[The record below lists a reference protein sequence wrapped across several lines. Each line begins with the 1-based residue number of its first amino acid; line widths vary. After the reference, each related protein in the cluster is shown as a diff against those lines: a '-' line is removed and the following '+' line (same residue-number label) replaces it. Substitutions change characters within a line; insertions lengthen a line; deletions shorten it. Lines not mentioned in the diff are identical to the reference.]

1 MTTEASPLR
10 IVRRSA
16 PHVLLVVAALLVAT
30 PLLWALKS
38 SFTPTGEVMSTGL
51 FQLPSR
57 FTLDNYLLGWQ
68 SSPFATYFVNSFVV
82 AIAVTALTLIGSV
95 TAGYGFARFVFPG
108 RRALFVLTLAAM
120 MMPFQAIMIPL
131 FVQVRS
137 LGWLDSYAGLIIP
150 GAVSAFGVFLM
161 RQFLAG
167 LPQALFEAARI
178 DGAGELRIFLTIVV
192 PLARGPLAALGAL
205 TFLASW
211 NNFLWPLIVVGSTGM
226 TTVPLGL
233 SQFRGSN
240 ATDYGQV
247 LAVSMLAAIPVV
259 LVFLALRRHIVASFA
274 SSGLK

>member
-1 MTTEASPLR
+1 MTTDPRTLR
-10 IVRRSA
+10 ILRRSG
-16 PHVLLVVAALLVAT
+16 PHVLLVGAALLVAA
-30 PLLWALKS
+30 PLIWAVKS

-51 FQLPSR
+51 FQMPTR
-57 FTLDNYLLGWQ
+57 FTVDNYVLGWQ
-68 SSPFATYFVNSFVV
+68 SSPFVTYFANSFLV
-82 AIAVTALTLIGSV
+82 AIAVTALTLVGSV
-95 TAGYGFARFVFPG
+95 TAGYGFARFSFPG
-108 RRALFVLTLAAM
+108 RRVLFVLTLAAM

-131 FVQVRS
+131 FVQVRT
-137 LGWLDSYAGLIIP
+137 LGWLDSFAGLIIP

-178 DGAGELRIFLTIVV
+178 DGAGELRIFLRIVM

-211 NNFLWPLIVVGSTGM
+211 NNFLWPLIVVGSTRM

-247 LAVSMLAAIPVV
+247 LAVSMLAAIPVI
-259 LVFLALRRHIVASFA
+259 LVFLVLRRHIVASFA

>member
-57 FTLDNYLLGWQ
+57 FTLDNYRLGWQ

>member
-1 MTTEASPLR
+1 MTTEAPSIR
-10 IVRRSA
+10 SVRRIG
-16 PHVLLVVAALLVAT
+16 PHLLLVVAALLVAT

-51 FQLPSR
+51 FELPSR
-57 FTLDNYLLGWQ
+57 FTLDNYVLGWQ
-68 SSPFATYFVNSFVV
+68 SSPFVTYFANSFVV

-108 RRALFVLTLAAM
+108 RRMLFVLTLAAM

-137 LGWLDSYAGLIIP
+137 FGWLDSFAGLIIP

-167 LPQALFEAARI
+167 LPHALFEAARI

>member
-1 MTTEASPLR
+1 MTTDAAPFRVL
-10 IVRRSA
+10 RRSA
-16 PHVLLVVAALLVAT
+16 TQLSLVVAALLVAA

-57 FTLDNYLLGWQ
+57 FTLDNYVLGWQ
-68 SSPFATYFVNSFVV
+68 SAPFVTYFANSFIV
-82 AIAVTALTLIGSV
+82 AIAVTTLTLLASV
-95 TAGYGFARFVFPG
+95 TAGYGFARFTFPG
-108 RRALFVLTLAAM
+108 KRALFILTLAAM

-131 FVQVRS
+131 FIQVRS
-137 LGWLDSYAGLIIP
+137 FGWLDSFAGLIIP

-167 LPQALFEAARI
+167 LPHALFEAARI
-178 DGAGELRIFLTIVV
+178 DGASELRVFLSVVV
-192 PLARGPLAALGAL
+192 PLARGPMAALGAL

-247 LAVSMLAAIPVV
+247 LAVSMLAAIPVIV
-259 LVFLALRRHIVASFA
+259 VFLVLRRHIVASFA

>member
-1 MTTEASPLR
+1 MTTDTRSLR
-10 IVRRSA
+10 ILRRSG
-16 PHVLLVVAALLVAT
+16 PHVLLIVAALLVAT
-30 PLLWALKS
+30 PLIWAVKS

-51 FQLPSR
+51 FQMPTR
-57 FTLDNYLLGWQ
+57 FTVDNYVQGWQ
-68 SSPFATYFVNSFVV
+68 SSPFVTYFANSFLV
-82 AIAVTALTLIGSV
+82 AIAVTTLTLVGSV
-95 TAGYGFARFVFPG
+95 TAGYGFARFSFPG
-108 RRALFVLTLAAM
+108 RRVLFVLTLAAM

-131 FVQVRS
+131 FIQVRT
-137 LGWLDSYAGLIIP
+137 LGWLDSFAGLIIP

-161 RQFLAG
+161 RQFLSG

-178 DGAGELRIFLTIVV
+178 DGAGELRIFLRIVM

-247 LAVSMLAAIPVV
+247 LAVSMLAAIPVI

>member
-1 MTTEASPLR
+1 MTTDPRSLR
-10 IVRRSA
+10 ILRRSG
-16 PHVLLVVAALLVAT
+16 PHVLLVGAALLVAT
-30 PLLWALKS
+30 PLIWAVKS

-51 FQLPSR
+51 FQMPTR
-57 FTLDNYLLGWQ
+57 FTVDNYVLGWQ
-68 SSPFATYFVNSFVV
+68 SSPFVTYFANSFLV
-82 AIAVTALTLIGSV
+82 AIAVTALTLVGSV
-95 TAGYGFARFVFPG
+95 TAGYGFARFSFPG
-108 RRALFVLTLAAM
+108 RRVLFVLTLAAM

-131 FVQVRS
+131 FVQVRT
-137 LGWLDSYAGLIIP
+137 LGWLDSFAGLIIP

-178 DGAGELRIFLTIVV
+178 DGAGELRIFLRIVM

-211 NNFLWPLIVVGSTGM
+211 NNFLWPLIVVGSTRM

-247 LAVSMLAAIPVV
+247 LAVSMLAAIPVI
-259 LVFLALRRHIVASFA
+259 LVFLVLRRHIVASFA

>member
-137 LGWLDSYAGLIIP
+137 LGRLDSYAGLIIP

-192 PLARGPLAALGAL
+192 PLARGPLAALGAHTL
-205 TFLASW
+205 LAPHLP
-211 NNFLWPLIVVGSTGM
+211 NCHLRQYMPTG
-226 TTVPLGL
+226 
-233 SQFRGSN
+233 
-240 ATDYGQV
+240 Y
-247 LAVSMLAAIPVV
+247 
-259 LVFLALRRHIVASFA
+259 
-274 SSGLK
+274 

>member
-1 MTTEASPLR
+1 MTTDPRTLR
-10 IVRRSA
+10 VLRRSV
-16 PHVLLVVAALLVAT
+16 PHVLLVGAALLVAT
-30 PLLWALKS
+30 PLIWAVKS

-51 FQLPSR
+51 FQMPTR
-57 FTLDNYLLGWQ
+57 FTVDNYVLGWQ
-68 SSPFATYFVNSFVV
+68 SSPFVTYFANSFLV
-82 AIAVTALTLIGSV
+82 AIAVTALTLVGSV
-95 TAGYGFARFVFPG
+95 TAGYGFARFSFPG
-108 RRALFVLTLAAM
+108 RRVLFVLTLAAM

-131 FVQVRS
+131 FVQVRT
-137 LGWLDSYAGLIIP
+137 LGWLDSFAGLIIP

-178 DGAGELRIFLTIVV
+178 DGAGELRIFLRIVM

-211 NNFLWPLIVVGSTGM
+211 NNFLWPLIVVGSTRM

-247 LAVSMLAAIPVV
+247 LAVSMLAAIPVI
-259 LVFLALRRHIVASFA
+259 LVFLVLRRHIVASFA

>member
-1 MTTEASPLR
+1 MTTDPRSLL
-10 IVRRSA
+10 ILRRSG
-16 PHVLLVVAALLVAT
+16 PHVLLVGAALLVAT
-30 PLLWALKS
+30 PLIWAVKS

-51 FQLPSR
+51 FQMPTR
-57 FTLDNYLLGWQ
+57 FTVDNYVLGWQ
-68 SSPFATYFVNSFVV
+68 SSPFVTYFANSFLV
-82 AIAVTALTLIGSV
+82 AIAVTALTLVGSV
-95 TAGYGFARFVFPG
+95 TAGYGFARFSFPG
-108 RRALFVLTLAAM
+108 RRVLFVLTLAAM

-131 FVQVRS
+131 FVQVRT
-137 LGWLDSYAGLIIP
+137 LGWLDSFAGLIIP

-178 DGAGELRIFLTIVV
+178 DGAGELRIFLRIVM

-211 NNFLWPLIVVGSTGM
+211 NNFLWPLIVVGSTRM

-247 LAVSMLAAIPVV
+247 LAVSMLAAIPVI
-259 LVFLALRRHIVASFA
+259 LVFLVLRRHIVASFA